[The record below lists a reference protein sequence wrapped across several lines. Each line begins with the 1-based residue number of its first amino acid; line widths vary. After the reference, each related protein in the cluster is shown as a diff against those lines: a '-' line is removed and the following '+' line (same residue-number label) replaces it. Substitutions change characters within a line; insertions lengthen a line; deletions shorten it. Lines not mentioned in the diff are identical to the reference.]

1 MTLSRLSGA
10 SRSQSWACSVPRN
23 PKWGRLKASLDHL
36 RDISRPRHL
45 HQSPGTAK
53 LRITSAS
60 ANMDKLSDVSF
71 AVSNTRIEMGRFT
84 LRLACT
90 YRANQSNVVSY
101 DDTATEFQVTISKD
115 FQGALGRQAD

>member
-1 MTLSRLSGA
+1 
-10 SRSQSWACSVPRN
+10 
-23 PKWGRLKASLDHL
+23 
-36 RDISRPRHL
+36 
-45 HQSPGTAK
+45 
-53 LRITSAS
+53 
-60 ANMDKLSDVSF
+60 MDKLSDVSF

-84 LRLACT
+84 LRLAFS

>member
-1 MTLSRLSGA
+1 
-10 SRSQSWACSVPRN
+10 
-23 PKWGRLKASLDHL
+23 
-36 RDISRPRHL
+36 
-45 HQSPGTAK
+45 
-53 LRITSAS
+53 
-60 ANMDKLSDVSF
+60 
-71 AVSNTRIEMGRFT
+71 MGRFT